1 MMFKKLFNGAFTLL
15 GAFVGY
21 EAFVLLTK
29 ILYMQGF
36 NVGNMSSMEKICM
49 SALFAL
55 IFGLLIGK
63 TIIDKY
69 DNNTVVAAKTFDS
82 EVYAIYYGSYNSLKE
97 VDSNVKE
104 LDKYIYIEEG
114 NIYYVYLAIT
124 KTRQNAIKFKDI
136 YKDLKTKV
144 SIVKINIDNSEF
156 ILNLEEY
163 EKLLNETND
172 ENSLIIIENQILACY
187 LDTVVNND

>member
-1 MMFKKLFNGAFTLL
+1 MKKK
-15 GAFVGY
+15 
-21 EAFVLLTK
+21 VLS
-29 ILYMQGF
+29 I
-36 NVGNMSSMEKICM
+36 
-49 SALFAL
+49 LFAL

-97 VDSNVKE
+97 VDSNVEE

-136 YKDLKTKV
+136 YKDLKNKV
-144 SIVKINIDNSEF
+144 SIVKINIDNNEF

-163 EKLLNETND
+163 EKLLNETTD
-172 ENSLIIIENQILACY
+172 KNSLIIIENQILACY
-187 LDTVVNND
+187 LDTVVNDD

>member
-1 MMFKKLFNGAFTLL
+1 MKKK
-15 GAFVGY
+15 
-21 EAFVLLTK
+21 VLS
-29 ILYMQGF
+29 I
-36 NVGNMSSMEKICM
+36 
-49 SALFAL
+49 LFAL

-124 KTRQNAIKFKDI
+124 KTRQNAVKFKDI

-172 ENSLIIIENQILACY
+172 KNSLIIIENQILACY

>member
-1 MMFKKLFNGAFTLL
+1 MKKK
-15 GAFVGY
+15 
-21 EAFVLLTK
+21 VLS
-29 ILYMQGF
+29 I
-36 NVGNMSSMEKICM
+36 
-49 SALFAL
+49 LFAL

-69 DNNTVVAAKTFDS
+69 DNNTVVAAKTFNS

-97 VDSNVKE
+97 VDSNVEE

-136 YKDLKTKV
+136 YKDLKNKV
-144 SIVKINIDNSEF
+144 SIVKINIDNNEF

-163 EKLLNETND
+163 EKLLNETTD
-172 ENSLIIIENQILACY
+172 KNSLIIIENQILACY
-187 LDTVVNND
+187 LDTVVNDD